1 MEVRDDTN
9 SIGARISFTREVDIG
24 GSTLQFSTVVNEPRK
39 THDNQASLG
48 AVIAML
54 REDEDDEDDFALLSK
69 EWRSSKGAADERSIA
84 TLKHRARLVVE
95 TRARNVPET
104 ANASARKEGNNPKKR
119 IHIHA
124 RMTTSGFAPKKARV
138 CKISNRKS

>member
-39 THDNQASLG
+39 THDNQATLG

-54 REDEDDEDDFALLSK
+54 REDEDDEEELDRYRREKEKRSK
-69 EWRSSKGAADERSIA
+69 LFDKWRY
-84 TLKHRARLVVE
+84 
-95 TRARNVPET
+95 
-104 ANASARKEGNNPKKR
+104 
-119 IHIHA
+119 
-124 RMTTSGFAPKKARV
+124 
-138 CKISNRKS
+138 